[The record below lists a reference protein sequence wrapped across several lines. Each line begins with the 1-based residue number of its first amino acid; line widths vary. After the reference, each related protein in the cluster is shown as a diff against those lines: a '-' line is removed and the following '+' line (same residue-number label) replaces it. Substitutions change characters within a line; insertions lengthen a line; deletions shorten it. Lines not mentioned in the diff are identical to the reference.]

1 MASSGKTRKP
11 RLRGRP
17 GPSPDQDIREHILNS
32 AERLFATQ
40 GFAATAI
47 REIAEDVRVN
57 PAMVHY
63 YFGSKMQLLR
73 AVMDRVLE
81 PLAGSV
87 DAMQRDGQMTLQD
100 IIHLLFSMAA
110 RHPFLPQLITREV
123 FLPGGKMQQQFI
135 RDFAPRLGGRLPGIL
150 REQQRA
156 GRLAPRLDPNITAL
170 MILSLCMFPFVAKP
184 AAKQVLNID
193 YDDAGLR
200 KISQHISR
208 LLEKG
213 AGA

>member
-1 MASSGKTRKP
+1 VKNQNQMRRP

-17 GPSPDQDIREHILNS
+17 GPDSNEDFRERILNT

-47 REIAEDVRVN
+47 REIAGDVGVN

-73 AVMDRVLE
+73 AVMDHVLE

-87 DAMQRDGQMTLQD
+87 EAMQRDGQVTLQD
-100 IIHLLFSMAA
+100 IIHLLLSMAA

-123 FLPGGKMQQQFI
+123 FLPGGKMQQQFL

-150 REQQRA
+150 RQQQRA
-156 GRLAPRLDPNITAL
+156 GRLAAALDTNITAL
-170 MILSLCMFPFVAKP
+170 MILSLCMFPFVARP
-184 AAKQVLNID
+184 AAEQALNIA
-193 YDDAGLR
+193 YDDDGLNR
-200 KISQHISR
+200 ISHHISR
-208 LLEKG
+208 LLEQGIG
-213 AGA
+213 A